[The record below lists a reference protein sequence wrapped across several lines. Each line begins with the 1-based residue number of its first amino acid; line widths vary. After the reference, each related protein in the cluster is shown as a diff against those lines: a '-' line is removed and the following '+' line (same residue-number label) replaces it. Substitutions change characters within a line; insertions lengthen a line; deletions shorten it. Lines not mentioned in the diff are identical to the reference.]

1 MSMDISDFY
10 QTFFDEADEL
20 LADME
25 QHLLV
30 LQPEAPDAEQLNAIF
45 RAAHSIK
52 GGAGTFG
59 FSVLQET
66 THLMENLLDEA
77 RRGEMQLNTDII
89 NLFLET
95 KDIMQEQLDAYKQS
109 QEPDAASFDYI
120 CQALRQLALEAKGE
134 TPSAV
139 TRLSVVAKSEPQDE
153 QSRNQLPRRIILSRL
168 KAGEVDLL
176 EEELGH
182 LTTLTDVVKG
192 VDSLSAILP
201 GDIAEDDITAVL
213 CFVIEADQITFE
225 TVEVSPKISTP
236 PVLKLAAEQAPTGRV
251 EREKTTRS
259 SESTSIRVAVE
270 KVDQLI
276 NLVGELV
283 ITQSMLAQR
292 SSELDP
298 VNHGDLITSMGQLQ
312 RNARDLQ
319 ESVMSIRMMPME
331 YVFSRYPRLVRDLAG
346 KLGKQVELTLVG
358 SSTELDKSLIERII
372 DPLTHLVRNSLD
384 HGIELPEKRL
394 AAGKNSVG
402 NLILSAEHQGGNICI
417 EVTDDGAGLNRERI
431 LAKAASQGLTVSEN
445 MSDDEVA
452 MLIFAPGFSTAEQ
465 VTDVSGRGVGMD
477 VVKRN
482 IQEMGGHVEIQS
494 KQGTGTTIRILLPLT
509 LAILDGMSV
518 RVADEV
524 FILPLNAVMESLQ
537 PREAINF
544 MVITKGAGRIA
555 EVGAR
560 FVLDGMPGKQMA
572 IDADLNAGLIGED
585 EAKKRRSEVTQEADF
600 YGSMDGASKFVRG
613 DAIAGILIM
622 VINVVGGLL
631 VGVLQHG
638 MSMGHAAES
647 YTLLTIGDGL
657 VAQIPALVISTA
669 AGVIVT
675 RVSTDQDVGE
685 QMVNQLFSNPSVML
699 LSAAVL
705 GLLGLVPGMPNL
717 VFLLFTAGLLGLAW
731 WIRGRE
737 QKAPAEP
744 KPVKMAENNAVVEAT
759 WNDVQLEDSLGMEVG
774 YRLSPMVDF
783 QQDGE
788 LLGRIRSIRKKF
800 AQEMGFLPPVVHIR
814 DNMDL
819 QPARYRILM
828 KGVEI
833 GSGDAYPGRWLAINP
848 GTAAGTLPGEATVD
862 PAFGLNAIWIES
874 ALKEQAQIQGYTV
887 VEASTVVATHLNHLI
902 SQHAAELF
910 GRQEAQQLLDRVAQ
924 EMPKLTEDLVPGV
937 VTLTTLHKVLQNLLD
952 EKVPIRDMRT
962 ILETLAEHAPIQSDP
977 HELTAVVRVALGRA
991 ITQQWFPGKDE
1002 VHVIGL
1008 DTPLERL
1015 LLQALQG
1022 GGGLE
1027 PGLADRLLAQTQ
1039 EALSRQEMVG
1049 APPVLLVNHAL
1060 RPLLSRFL
1068 RRSLPQL
1075 VVLSNLELSDNRHI
1089 RMTATIGGK

>member
-1 MSMDISDFY
+1 MDISDFY

-120 CQALRQLALEAKGE
+120 CQALRQLALEAKDE

-153 QSRNQLPRRIILSRL
+153 QSRSQSPRRIILSRL

-192 VDSLSAILP
+192 ADSLSAILP

-259 SESTSIRVAVE
+259 NESTSIRVAVE

-537 PREAINF
+537 PREADLHPLAGGERVLEVRGEYLPIVELWKVFNVAGAKTEATQGIV
-544 MVITKGAGRIA
+544 VILQSGGRRYA
-555 EVGAR
+555 LLV
-560 FVLDGMPGKQMA
+560 DQ
-572 IDADLNAGLIGED
+572 LIGQHQVVVKNLESNYR
-585 EAKKRRSEVTQEADF
+585 KVP
-600 YGSMDGASKFVRG
+600 
-613 DAIAGILIM
+613 GI
-622 VINVVGGLL
+622 
-631 VGVLQHG
+631 
-638 MSMGHAAES
+638 SAA
-647 YTLLTIGDGL
+647 TILGDGS
-657 VAQIPALVISTA
+657 VALIVDVSALQAINREQRMANTA
-669 AGVIVT
+669 A
-675 RVSTDQDVGE
+675 
-685 QMVNQLFSNPSVML
+685 
-699 LSAAVL
+699 
-705 GLLGLVPGMPNL
+705 
-717 VFLLFTAGLLGLAW
+717 
-731 WIRGRE
+731 
-737 QKAPAEP
+737 
-744 KPVKMAENNAVVEAT
+744 
-759 WNDVQLEDSLGMEVG
+759 
-774 YRLSPMVDF
+774 
-783 QQDGE
+783 
-788 LLGRIRSIRKKF
+788 
-800 AQEMGFLPPVVHIR
+800 
-814 DNMDL
+814 
-819 QPARYRILM
+819 
-828 KGVEI
+828 
-833 GSGDAYPGRWLAINP
+833 
-848 GTAAGTLPGEATVD
+848 
-862 PAFGLNAIWIES
+862 
-874 ALKEQAQIQGYTV
+874 
-887 VEASTVVATHLNHLI
+887 
-902 SQHAAELF
+902 
-910 GRQEAQQLLDRVAQ
+910 
-924 EMPKLTEDLVPGV
+924 
-937 VTLTTLHKVLQNLLD
+937 
-952 EKVPIRDMRT
+952 
-962 ILETLAEHAPIQSDP
+962 
-977 HELTAVVRVALGRA
+977 
-991 ITQQWFPGKDE
+991 
-1002 VHVIGL
+1002 
-1008 DTPLERL
+1008 
-1015 LLQALQG
+1015 
-1022 GGGLE
+1022 
-1027 PGLADRLLAQTQ
+1027 
-1039 EALSRQEMVG
+1039 
-1049 APPVLLVNHAL
+1049 
-1060 RPLLSRFL
+1060 
-1068 RRSLPQL
+1068 
-1075 VVLSNLELSDNRHI
+1075 
-1089 RMTATIGGK
+1089 

>member
-120 CQALRQLALEAKGE
+120 CQALRQLALEAKDE

-153 QSRNQLPRRIILSRL
+153 QSRSQSPRRIILSRL

-192 VDSLSAILP
+192 ADSLSAILP

-259 SESTSIRVAVE
+259 NESTSIRVAVE

-537 PREAINF
+537 PREADLHPL
-544 MVITKGAGRIA
+544 AGGER
-555 EVGAR
+555 
-560 FVLDGMPGKQMA
+560 VL
-572 IDADLNAGLIGED
+572 E
-585 EAKKRRSEVTQEADF
+585 
-600 YGSMDGASKFVRG
+600 VRG
-613 DAIAGILIM
+613 EYLPIVELWKVFNVAG
-622 VINVVGGLL
+622 
-631 VGVLQHG
+631 
-638 MSMGHAAES
+638 AK
-647 YTLLTIGDGL
+647 T
-657 VAQIPALVISTA
+657 
-669 AGVIVT
+669 
-675 RVSTDQDVGE
+675 
-685 QMVNQLFSNPSVML
+685 
-699 LSAAVL
+699 
-705 GLLGLVPGMPNL
+705 
-717 VFLLFTAGLLGLAW
+717 
-731 WIRGRE
+731 
-737 QKAPAEP
+737 
-744 KPVKMAENNAVVEAT
+744 EAT
-759 WNDVQLEDSLGMEVG
+759 QGIVVILQSG
-774 YRLSPMVDF
+774 
-783 QQDGE
+783 
-788 LLGRIRSIRKKF
+788 GR
-800 AQEMGFLPPVVHIR
+800 
-814 DNMDL
+814 
-819 QPARYRILM
+819 RY
-828 KGVEI
+828 
-833 GSGDAYPGRWLAINP
+833 
-848 GTAAGTLPGEATVD
+848 
-862 PAFGLNAIWIES
+862 
-874 ALKEQAQIQGYTV
+874 
-887 VEASTVVATHLNHLI
+887 
-902 SQHAAELF
+902 
-910 GRQEAQQLLDRVAQ
+910 
-924 EMPKLTEDLVPGV
+924 
-937 VTLTTLHKVLQNLLD
+937 
-952 EKVPIRDMRT
+952 
-962 ILETLAEHAPIQSDP
+962 
-977 HELTAVVRVALGRA
+977 
-991 ITQQWFPGKDE
+991 
-1002 VHVIGL
+1002 
-1008 DTPLERL
+1008 
-1015 LLQALQG
+1015 
-1022 GGGLE
+1022 
-1027 PGLADRLLAQTQ
+1027 
-1039 EALSRQEMVG
+1039 
-1049 APPVLLVNHAL
+1049 VLLVD
-1060 RPLLSRFL
+1060 
-1068 RRSLPQL
+1068 QL
-1075 VVLSNLELSDNRHI
+1075 IGQHQVVVKNLESNYRKVPGI
-1089 RMTATIGGK
+1089 SAATILGDGSVALIVDVSALQAINREQRMANTAA

>member
-120 CQALRQLALEAKGE
+120 CQALRQLALEAKDE

-153 QSRNQLPRRIILSRL
+153 QSRSQSPRRIILSRL

-192 VDSLSAILP
+192 TDSLSAILP

-225 TVEVSPKISTP
+225 TIEVSPKISTP

-537 PREAINF
+537 PREADLHPLAGGERVLEVRGEYLPIVELWKVFNVAGAKTEATQGIV
-544 MVITKGAGRIA
+544 VILQSGGRRYA
-555 EVGAR
+555 LLV
-560 FVLDGMPGKQMA
+560 DQ
-572 IDADLNAGLIGED
+572 LIGQHQVVVKNLESNYR
-585 EAKKRRSEVTQEADF
+585 KVP
-600 YGSMDGASKFVRG
+600 
-613 DAIAGILIM
+613 GI
-622 VINVVGGLL
+622 
-631 VGVLQHG
+631 
-638 MSMGHAAES
+638 SAA
-647 YTLLTIGDGL
+647 TILGDGS
-657 VAQIPALVISTA
+657 VALIVDVSALQAINREQRMAHTA
-669 AGVIVT
+669 A
-675 RVSTDQDVGE
+675 
-685 QMVNQLFSNPSVML
+685 
-699 LSAAVL
+699 
-705 GLLGLVPGMPNL
+705 
-717 VFLLFTAGLLGLAW
+717 
-731 WIRGRE
+731 
-737 QKAPAEP
+737 
-744 KPVKMAENNAVVEAT
+744 
-759 WNDVQLEDSLGMEVG
+759 
-774 YRLSPMVDF
+774 
-783 QQDGE
+783 
-788 LLGRIRSIRKKF
+788 
-800 AQEMGFLPPVVHIR
+800 
-814 DNMDL
+814 
-819 QPARYRILM
+819 
-828 KGVEI
+828 
-833 GSGDAYPGRWLAINP
+833 
-848 GTAAGTLPGEATVD
+848 
-862 PAFGLNAIWIES
+862 
-874 ALKEQAQIQGYTV
+874 
-887 VEASTVVATHLNHLI
+887 
-902 SQHAAELF
+902 
-910 GRQEAQQLLDRVAQ
+910 
-924 EMPKLTEDLVPGV
+924 
-937 VTLTTLHKVLQNLLD
+937 
-952 EKVPIRDMRT
+952 
-962 ILETLAEHAPIQSDP
+962 
-977 HELTAVVRVALGRA
+977 
-991 ITQQWFPGKDE
+991 
-1002 VHVIGL
+1002 
-1008 DTPLERL
+1008 
-1015 LLQALQG
+1015 
-1022 GGGLE
+1022 
-1027 PGLADRLLAQTQ
+1027 
-1039 EALSRQEMVG
+1039 
-1049 APPVLLVNHAL
+1049 
-1060 RPLLSRFL
+1060 
-1068 RRSLPQL
+1068 
-1075 VVLSNLELSDNRHI
+1075 
-1089 RMTATIGGK
+1089 

>member
-120 CQALRQLALEAKGE
+120 CQALRQLALEAKDE

-153 QSRNQLPRRIILSRL
+153 QSRSQSPRRIILSRL

-192 VDSLSAILP
+192 ADSLSAILP

-225 TVEVSPKISTP
+225 TVDVSPKISTP

-537 PREAINF
+537 PREADLHPLAGGERVLEVRGEYLPIVELWKVFNVAGAKTEATQGIV
-544 MVITKGAGRIA
+544 VILQSGGRRYA
-555 EVGAR
+555 LLV
-560 FVLDGMPGKQMA
+560 DQ
-572 IDADLNAGLIGED
+572 LIGQHQVVVKNLESNYR
-585 EAKKRRSEVTQEADF
+585 KVP
-600 YGSMDGASKFVRG
+600 
-613 DAIAGILIM
+613 GI
-622 VINVVGGLL
+622 
-631 VGVLQHG
+631 
-638 MSMGHAAES
+638 SAA
-647 YTLLTIGDGL
+647 TIL
-657 VAQIPALVISTA
+657 ATA
-669 AGVIVT
+669 A
-675 RVSTDQDVGE
+675 
-685 QMVNQLFSNPSVML
+685 
-699 LSAAVL
+699 
-705 GLLGLVPGMPNL
+705 
-717 VFLLFTAGLLGLAW
+717 W
-731 WIRGRE
+731 
-737 QKAPAEP
+737 
-744 KPVKMAENNAVVEAT
+744 
-759 WNDVQLEDSLGMEVG
+759 
-774 YRLSPMVDF
+774 
-783 QQDGE
+783 
-788 LLGRIRSIRKKF
+788 
-800 AQEMGFLPPVVHIR
+800 H
-814 DNMDL
+814 
-819 QPARYRILM
+819 
-828 KGVEI
+828 
-833 GSGDAYPGRWLAINP
+833 
-848 GTAAGTLPGEATVD
+848 
-862 PAFGLNAIWIES
+862 
-874 ALKEQAQIQGYTV
+874 
-887 VEASTVVATHLNHLI
+887 
-902 SQHAAELF
+902 
-910 GRQEAQQLLDRVAQ
+910 
-924 EMPKLTEDLVPGV
+924 
-937 VTLTTLHKVLQNLLD
+937 
-952 EKVPIRDMRT
+952 
-962 ILETLAEHAPIQSDP
+962 
-977 HELTAVVRVALGRA
+977 
-991 ITQQWFPGKDE
+991 
-1002 VHVIGL
+1002 
-1008 DTPLERL
+1008 
-1015 LLQALQG
+1015 
-1022 GGGLE
+1022 
-1027 PGLADRLLAQTQ
+1027 
-1039 EALSRQEMVG
+1039 
-1049 APPVLLVNHAL
+1049 
-1060 RPLLSRFL
+1060 
-1068 RRSLPQL
+1068 
-1075 VVLSNLELSDNRHI
+1075 
-1089 RMTATIGGK
+1089 

>member
-120 CQALRQLALEAKGE
+120 CQALRQLALEAKDE

-153 QSRNQLPRRIILSRL
+153 QSRSQSPRRIILSRL

-192 VDSLSAILP
+192 TDSLSAILP

-225 TVEVSPKISTP
+225 TVEVSPKISTS

-259 SESTSIRVAVE
+259 SESSSIRVAVE

-537 PREAINF
+537 PREADLHPLAGGERVLEVRGEYLPIVELWKVFNVAGAKTEATQGIV
-544 MVITKGAGRIA
+544 VILQSGGRRYA
-555 EVGAR
+555 LLV
-560 FVLDGMPGKQMA
+560 DQ
-572 IDADLNAGLIGED
+572 LIGQHQVVVKNLESNYR
-585 EAKKRRSEVTQEADF
+585 KVP
-600 YGSMDGASKFVRG
+600 
-613 DAIAGILIM
+613 GI
-622 VINVVGGLL
+622 
-631 VGVLQHG
+631 
-638 MSMGHAAES
+638 SAA
-647 YTLLTIGDGL
+647 TILGDGS
-657 VAQIPALVISTA
+657 VALIVDVSALQAINREQRMANTA
-669 AGVIVT
+669 A
-675 RVSTDQDVGE
+675 
-685 QMVNQLFSNPSVML
+685 
-699 LSAAVL
+699 
-705 GLLGLVPGMPNL
+705 
-717 VFLLFTAGLLGLAW
+717 
-731 WIRGRE
+731 
-737 QKAPAEP
+737 
-744 KPVKMAENNAVVEAT
+744 
-759 WNDVQLEDSLGMEVG
+759 
-774 YRLSPMVDF
+774 
-783 QQDGE
+783 
-788 LLGRIRSIRKKF
+788 
-800 AQEMGFLPPVVHIR
+800 
-814 DNMDL
+814 
-819 QPARYRILM
+819 
-828 KGVEI
+828 
-833 GSGDAYPGRWLAINP
+833 
-848 GTAAGTLPGEATVD
+848 
-862 PAFGLNAIWIES
+862 
-874 ALKEQAQIQGYTV
+874 
-887 VEASTVVATHLNHLI
+887 
-902 SQHAAELF
+902 
-910 GRQEAQQLLDRVAQ
+910 
-924 EMPKLTEDLVPGV
+924 
-937 VTLTTLHKVLQNLLD
+937 
-952 EKVPIRDMRT
+952 
-962 ILETLAEHAPIQSDP
+962 
-977 HELTAVVRVALGRA
+977 
-991 ITQQWFPGKDE
+991 
-1002 VHVIGL
+1002 
-1008 DTPLERL
+1008 
-1015 LLQALQG
+1015 
-1022 GGGLE
+1022 
-1027 PGLADRLLAQTQ
+1027 
-1039 EALSRQEMVG
+1039 
-1049 APPVLLVNHAL
+1049 
-1060 RPLLSRFL
+1060 
-1068 RRSLPQL
+1068 
-1075 VVLSNLELSDNRHI
+1075 
-1089 RMTATIGGK
+1089 